1 MAEIHKLS
9 LEEFKLLNKINALA
23 LLINNRTKYCVF
35 VRYSGHVDTLEIR
48 ICESK
53 KNYTDQVAES
63 DIELYPPRWGYK
75 TLVQRYEE
83 VIETLEH
90 FLKDDGVPYDYLH
103 EVERIEYDYKF

>member
-1 MAEIHKLS
+1 MGELHKLS

-35 VRYSGHVDTLEIR
+35 VRYSGHVDNID
-48 ICESK
+48 ISISESK
-53 KNYTDQVAES
+53 SYYNNKVAEAI
-63 DIELYPPRWGYK
+63 IELYPSGWGNK
-75 TLVQRYEE
+75 TLVERYEE

-90 FLKDDGVPYDYLH
+90 FLQDDKIPYDYLH